1 MKFLRFLGVI
11 CINYCIKC
19 KKMAKRKDALDGNVY
34 WSGGKLYCILQD
46 DSVRSVLI
54 NLNMLLAFIVLYL
67 HFRKI
72 FVH

>member
-1 MKFLRFLGVI
+1 
-11 CINYCIKC
+11 
-19 KKMAKRKDALDGNVY
+19 MAKRKDALDGNVY
-34 WSGGKLYCILQD
+34 WSEGKLYCILQD

>member
-1 MKFLRFLGVI
+1 
-11 CINYCIKC
+11 
-19 KKMAKRKDALDGNVY
+19 MAKRKDALDGNVY

-54 NLNMLLAFIVLYL
+54 NLNMLLTFIVLYL